1 MYSPLRWILINGSL
15 FNVNHTVLLAVRK
28 MCVIILK
35 VSVILDSK

>member
-1 MYSPLRWILINGSL
+1 MHSPARQILINGSL

-28 MCVIILK
+28 MCVITLK